1 MEGMETASYTRL
13 AEILT
18 KRYDIWPPL
27 DRRQVYAW
35 DKRHTLNKAGVPFP
49 HPVIIY
55 ANVPRTRPSREFNVR
70 EVMCWYRP
78 GVPEQGNNQYEQ
90 HWKYGNQMAP

>member
-1 MEGMETASYTRL
+1 MTDTETASYTRL
-13 AEILT
+13 AGILT

-35 DKRHTLNKAGVPFP
+35 SRRHTLNKAGAPFP
-49 HPVIIY
+49 RPVAIRDD
-55 ANVPRTRPSREFNVR
+55 APRTQPRRMFDVR
-70 EVMCWYRP
+70 EVLCWYRP